1 MGLAIAYNSPRQP
14 DAPIYPPYLRYW
26 VHYRSRILYAPVALA
41 TYLHFA
47 IPSPACMTTPFQ
59 TLIQLA
65 EPFLPSW
72 GWLVTAA
79 TTVGTLVA
87 AYFLLTYHLAKR
99 AWRLKFKGSR
109 ISVFEPQLK
118 RLRHAGSLLA
128 VDLVGHGESEVS
140 SEWEPYTTPSLLD
153 DLDEVINQHPGRRL
167 VLIGHS
173 YGSCLAVKLYP
184 RVRDRVAGMVL
195 IAAGDVTHSPHVTRL
210 LRAPE
215 VIIDLFRMLDRY
227 GGTESTSVR
236 RMIYTAGASSALL
249 DQQLYW
255 NESSRTSV
263 FRRTMLGMD
272 WLHTEDLRAVA
283 CPLLLLPGEFDPV
296 HPVSCSYA
304 IRECVATKRVT
315 IVVAHQAA
323 HQVMLEKPELTNT
336 EILRFVGEDCGYPE
350 LAD

>member
-1 MGLAIAYNSPRQP
+1 
-14 DAPIYPPYLRYW
+14 
-26 VHYRSRILYAPVALA
+26 
-41 TYLHFA
+41 
-47 IPSPACMTTPFQ
+47 MTTPFQ

-87 AYFLLTYHLAKR
+87 AYFLLTYHFAKR
-99 AWRLKFKGSR
+99 AWRLKFKEPEFVVNNSQFQLVRGRKLRVLYREHPRGADRPLFFFIHGVGSR

-153 DLDEVINQHPGRRL
+153 DLGEVVNQHPDRRL